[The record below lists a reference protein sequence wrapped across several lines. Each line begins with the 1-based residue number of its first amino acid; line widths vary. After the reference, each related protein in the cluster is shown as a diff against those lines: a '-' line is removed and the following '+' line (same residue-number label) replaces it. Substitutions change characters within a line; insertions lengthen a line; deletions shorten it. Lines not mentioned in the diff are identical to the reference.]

1 MNIIR
6 IAVFLYSIS
15 IPVYVSCQQ
24 QDADAMFRDNTT
36 HNFFV
41 QTDTTKTFT
50 KFAWQF
56 QTGAAIRS
64 TAACNNSLVFVGSS
78 DGYLYALHKQDGKLA
93 WKYNCGSA
101 ITASPAYSK
110 GVVYISTL
118 NQNLLAVD

>member
-1 MNIIR
+1 MIKYCLCLLC
-6 IAVFLYSIS
+6 FLSIKPMLFS
-15 IPVYVSCQQ
+15 QQ
-24 QDADAMFRDNTT
+24 ETDAMFRDNAT

-50 KFAWQF
+50 HTNWQF

-64 TAACNNSLVFVGSS
+64 TPACNKDLVFAGSS
-78 DGYLYALHKQDGKLA
+78 DGYLYALHKSTGKLA
-93 WKYNCGSA
+93 WKYNCRSA

-118 NQNLLAVD
+118 N